1 MALNP
6 GNDMERNETLAKIYR
21 AAANEAAPARLD
33 AAIRAAARREAGAGP
48 RPLSRLRAWRVPV
61 SLAAMLVLSATLVL
75 MMREEG
81 ADRLETAVELA
92 PPREA
97 AAVRPPESQARPAEA
112 QAPASPPR
120 AAQSRVQPPAV
131 NMAPTEPP
139 AAPQAE
145 QKILAGKAE
154 LTQPEAP
161 PEPRREVAAMAD
173 AARPMM
179 RAAPA
184 PAAVDAAPGRMARSA
199 PAASSEAAAL
209 AAPPLWQD
217 LIDQPA
223 DKWVQ
228 RILEWQRA
236 GRSADAEALVRE
248 FIRRFP
254 KQPLPAEIRQP

>member
-1 MALNP
+1 MALNS
-6 GNDMERNETLAKIYR
+6 GNDMERDESLDRLYR
-21 AAANEAAPARLD
+21 ATAAEQPPARFD

-48 RPLSRLRAWRVPV
+48 RSLSRLRTWQVPV
-61 SLAAMLVLSATLVL
+61 SLAAVLVLSATLVL

-81 ADRLETAVELA
+81 ADRLESAVEPASPRVAA
-92 PPREA
+92 P
-97 AAVRPPESQARPAEA
+97 VRPPEPQARPAEA

-120 AAQSRVQPPAV
+120 AAQSRVQPPAA
-131 NMAPTEPP
+131 NMAPPKLPEV
-139 AAPQAE
+139 PQAE

-173 AARPMM
+173 GARPMM

-184 PAAVDAAPGRMARSA
+184 PAAADAPTGRMARSA
-199 PAASSEAAAL
+199 PAASPAAAAS

-223 DKWVQ
+223 DKWIQ

-248 FIRRFP
+248 FVRRFP
-254 KQPLPAEIRQP
+254 QQPLPAEIRQP

>member
-1 MALNP
+1 MALKS
-6 GNDMERNETLAKIYR
+6 GNEMEHDESLTGLYR
-21 AAANEAAPARLD
+21 EASNEAPPARFD
-33 AAIRAAARREAGAGP
+33 EAIRAAARREAGAGP
-48 RPLSRLRAWRVPV
+48 RSLSRPRAWRVPV
-61 SLAAMLVLSATLVL
+61 SLAAVVVLTATLVL

-81 ADRLETAVELA
+81 ADRLESAFEPVL
-92 PPREA
+92 PQA
-97 AAVRPPESQARPAEA
+97 AAPVTPPEPQDRPVAA

-120 AAQSRVQPPAV
+120 APQSRVQSSA
-131 NMAPTEPP
+131 APLAPSALPT
-139 AAPQAE
+139 APQAE
-145 QKILAGKAE
+145 QKVLAGNSEQA
-154 LTQPEAP
+154 LSEAP
-161 PEPRREVAAMAD
+161 PEARREVATMAD

-184 PAAVDAAPGRMARSA
+184 PAATDAAAGRMARSA
-199 PAASSEAAAL
+199 PSASAPAVAS

-248 FIRRFP
+248 FLRRFP
-254 KQPLPAEIRQP
+254 QQPLPAEIRQP

>member
-6 GNDMERNETLAKIYR
+6 GNDMERDETLAKIYR
-21 AAANEAAPARLD
+21 AAANESAPARLD

-81 ADRLETAVELA
+81 ADRLETAVEPA

-97 AAVRPPESQARPAEA
+97 AAVRLPEPQARPAEA

-120 AAQSRVQPPAV
+120 AAQSRVQPPAA
-131 NMAPTEPP
+131 NMAPPEPP
-139 AAPQAE
+139 AVPQAE
-145 QKILAGKAE
+145 QKILVGKAE

-173 AARPMM
+173 GARPMM
-179 RAAPA
+179 RAVPA
-184 PAAVDAAPGRMARSA
+184 PAAADASPGRMARSA
-199 PAASSEAAAL
+199 PAASPAAAAS

-223 DKWVQ
+223 DKWIQ

-236 GRSADAEALVRE
+236 GSSADAEILVRE
-248 FIRRFP
+248 FVRRFP
-254 KQPLPAEIRQP
+254 DQPLPAEIRKP